1 MDFLQIIFSRFPLD
15 RCGHLSAVKKR
26 PKESLGGEAEGAR
39 RQAARQ
45 EHERG
50 PLKERK
56 AKKYKLVL
64 SWA

>member
-1 MDFLQIIFSRFPLD
+1 MDFLRIIFSSFPLD
-15 RCGHLSAVKKR
+15 RCGHPSAVKKR

-50 PLKERK
+50 PLEKK
-56 AKKYKLVL
+56 KKYKLVL